1 MASLNL
7 RRSGRLAYIPSLTL
21 LDLNLADR
29 YGRALVCPDIR
40 DVSLLTS
47 STDMHRVIHFLHSHH
62 RGKTVL
68 GSHHQEAVGL
78 RLSGVHQIYNIVR
91 IPCTKPAHQGLLNY
105 DFPRPQRYS
114 PVAGFPAQTAALR
127 QNPAGG

>member
-1 MASLNL
+1 MRGLCRFKSCRAHQFQ
-7 RRSGRLAYIPSLTL
+7 APAAQVYIRSLTL

-29 YGRALVCPDIR
+29 HGRALVYPDIR
-40 DVSLLTS
+40 DVSLSAS
-47 STDMHRVIHFLHSHH
+47 STDMHRVTRFLHNLH

-68 GSHHQEAVGL
+68 ASHHQEAVGL
-78 RLSGVHQIYNIVR
+78 RLSGVHQIYNTVR

-114 PVAGFPAQTAALR
+114 SVVGFPA
-127 QNPAGG
+127 